1 MIWRSFLSAQSR
13 QPSGFFGRLLMGRYL
28 DRANARINQLVFD
41 TLSTGPQEH
50 ALEIGFGGADLLLR
64 IAANLET
71 GRIDGVDLSPEMV
84 TRADRRAK
92 KLGLSHKTGFHQGS
106 IDKLPFGDAS
116 FDCACSVHT
125 IYFWADLDRGIAELA
140 RVVKPGGRLLL
151 GFSSASALREEG
163 WVERGFSAYSN
174 EQIGDACR
182 AHGFSSVRLN
192 AIDRESGGSFC
203 TLLGVR
209 S

>member
-1 MIWRSFLSAQSR
+1 
-13 QPSGFFGRLLMGRYL
+13 MGRYL

-41 TLSTGPQEH
+41 RLSPGPQEH
-50 ALEIGFGGADLLLR
+50 VLEIGFGGAELLLR
-64 IAANLET
+64 IAASLET

-84 TRADRRAK
+84 TRANWRAK
-92 KLGLSHKTGFHQGS
+92 KRGLSHKSGFHQGS
-106 IDKLPFGDAS
+106 IDQLPFDDAS

-125 IYFWADLDRGIAELA
+125 IYFWPDLDRGLAQLA

-163 WVERGFSAYSN
+163 WVERGFRAYSS
-174 EQIGDACR
+174 EQIDAACR
-182 AHGFSSVRLN
+182 AHGFTSLRLH
-192 AIDRESGGSFC
+192 AIDREPGGSFYA
-203 TLLGVR
+203 LLGVR

>member
-1 MIWRSFLSAQSR
+1 
-13 QPSGFFGRLLMGRYL
+13 MGRYL

-41 TLSTGPQEH
+41 TLSPDPQEH
-50 ALEIGFGGADLLLR
+50 VLEIGFGGAELLLR
-64 IAANLET
+64 IAASLET

-84 TRADRRAK
+84 ARAVLRAK

-106 IDKLPFGDAS
+106 IDQLPFDDAS

-125 IYFWADLDRGIAELA
+125 IYFWPDLDRGIAQLA
-140 RVVKPGGRLLL
+140 RVVKSGGRLLL

-163 WVERGFSAYSN
+163 WVERGFRAYSS
-174 EQIGDACR
+174 EQIEVACR
-182 AHGFSSVRLN
+182 AHGFICVHLN
-192 AIDRESGGSFC
+192 AIDRESGGSFYI
-203 TLLGVR
+203 LLGVR